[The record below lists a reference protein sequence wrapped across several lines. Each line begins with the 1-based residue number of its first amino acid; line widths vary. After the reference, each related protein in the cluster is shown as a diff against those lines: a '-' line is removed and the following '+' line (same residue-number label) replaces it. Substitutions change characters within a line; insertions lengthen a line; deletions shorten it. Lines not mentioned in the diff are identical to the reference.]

1 MNRQAFSRSRETS
14 VWSRDE
20 RLVKAC
26 KLKVFVR
33 KCGAQFQI
41 ARCDGE
47 LKSWSFKQCIM
58 DHAAE
63 FQRTHGEHVE
73 AKAP

>member
-1 MNRQAFSRSRETS
+1 
-14 VWSRDE
+14 
-20 RLVKAC
+20 LVKAC